1 MLAKIVYTPDFR
13 KNLSRFIKKPEP
25 VPKAPAIIKFP
36 EASKID
42 LKSDT
47 KSDSTNYSKN
57 YSSTNKSYK
66 PKFNTVDPDYNI
78 SSPEYSI
85 PPINFT
91 PTERILT
98 TKPDLN
104 EVIELTNNRYQIKRL
119 QLLKLFQLEQ
129 SKLNKIKQSQNSFL
143 RQIDSQDLR
152 NKNPDV
158 CYKESAELLQCF
170 EQNKDCNSFVQA
182 WKECLKT

>member
-66 PKFNTVDPDYNI
+66 PK
-78 SSPEYSI
+78 YSI

-98 TKPDLN
+98 TKPDLS

-119 QLLKLFQLEQ
+119 QLLKWFQLEQ